1 MASTTRAWMPPCAGP
16 ALYLHGG
23 MDTTGAVCVVQA
35 NTTGLRWRKVRP
47 PVCVTGT
54 PGKQDLQ
61 ARWGTGRAACGRGR
75 RVIGASCHGSGR

>member
-1 MASTTRAWMPPCAGP
+1 
-16 ALYLHGG
+16 

-54 PGKQDLQ
+54 P
-61 ARWGTGRAACGRGR
+61 ASGTCRPAGELAALLAAEVAG
-75 RVIGASCHGSGR
+75 